1 MTLLTR
7 LGLVEARTLAK
18 QRRYAILAISIISA
32 VLTPTPD
39 IFNMS
44 LMGIPLY
51 LLYEIG
57 LVGMRIWGGKKPRHK
72 SNERIKKLRHKIRAG

>member
-57 LVGMRIWGGKKPRHK
+57 LVGMRI
-72 SNERIKKLRHKIRAG
+72 